1 MKITVESIYNIGDT
15 LYIEKKGKILLYKII
30 DVYYS
35 GKTEQIYYDIWNPSA
50 GTESISETVAIDS
63 YNEDPL
69 VVLDKALKSLE

>member
-35 GKTEQIYYDIWNPSA
+35 GKTEQIYYDI
-50 GTESISETVAIDS
+50 
-63 YNEDPL
+63 
-69 VVLDKALKSLE
+69 